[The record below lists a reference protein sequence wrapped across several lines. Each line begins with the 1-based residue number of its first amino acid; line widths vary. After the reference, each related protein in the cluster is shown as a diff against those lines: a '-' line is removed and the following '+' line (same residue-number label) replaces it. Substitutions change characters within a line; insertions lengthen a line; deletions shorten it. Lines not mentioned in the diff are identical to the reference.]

1 MGDNGSQQIT
11 QITTSVKS
19 VKSDVKKGTT
29 EDTEDTEKSVKSDV
43 NKVENNKSTFYPKIN
58 GFLFGG
64 IKNNRY
70 LCKQKET
77 TILII
82 KNRAATYKRH

>member
-1 MGDNGSQQIT
+1 MKFVVKNKSQQIT

-29 EDTEDTEKSVKSDV
+29 EDTEDTEKSVKSVKSDV
-43 NKVENNKSTFYPKIN
+43 NKVENNKSAFYSKIN

-64 IKNNRY
+64 LKNNHY

-77 TILII
+77 IL
-82 KNRAATYKRH
+82 

>member
-1 MGDNGSQQIT
+1 MKFVVKNKSQQIT

-43 NKVENNKSTFYPKIN
+43 NKVENNKSTFYLKIN

-64 IKNNRY
+64 FKNYHY
-70 LCKQKET
+70 LCISERNN
-77 TILII
+77 II
-82 KNRAATYKRH
+82 NH

>member
-1 MGDNGSQQIT
+1 MKFVVKNKSQQITQIT

-29 EDTEDTEKSVKSDV
+29 EDTEDTEKSVKSV
-43 NKVENNKSTFYPKIN
+43 KSVEKKVENNKSTFYLKIN

-64 IKNNRY
+64 LKNNHY
-70 LCKQKET
+70 LCISERNK
-77 TILII
+77 
-82 KNRAATYKRH
+82 Y